1 VKHFG
6 DTQPARVGMAD
17 RPTPTPSEG
26 NPFHRHLYTMR
37 RDPGDG
43 ASFEADGSLF
53 SEETS

>member
-53 SEETS
+53 EETS